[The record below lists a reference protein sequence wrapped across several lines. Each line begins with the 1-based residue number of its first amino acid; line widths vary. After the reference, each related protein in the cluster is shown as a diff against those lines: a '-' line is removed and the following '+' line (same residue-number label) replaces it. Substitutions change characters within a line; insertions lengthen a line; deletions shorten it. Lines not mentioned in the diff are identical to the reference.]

1 MEMVAAGCAC
11 CGGQVDDAGCT
22 NTGTGEKE
30 RTPMMLHEAAIQTKK
45 RYVNVNVMA
54 QLWCGL

>member
-1 MEMVAAGCAC
+1 MVAAGCAC
-11 CGGQVDDAGCT
+11 CRGQVDDDAGCT

-30 RTPMMLHEAAIQTKK
+30 WTPTMQHEAAIQTKK
-45 RYVNVNVMA
+45 RHVNVIVMA